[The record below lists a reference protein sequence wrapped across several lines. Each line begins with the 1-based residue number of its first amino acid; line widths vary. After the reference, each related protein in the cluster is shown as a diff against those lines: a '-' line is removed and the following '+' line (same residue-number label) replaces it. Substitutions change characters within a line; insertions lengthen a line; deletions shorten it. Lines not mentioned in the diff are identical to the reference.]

1 MSKVI
6 ENRDGE
12 FIGCGMSAA
21 FLKEKVDLAH
31 CRGYAVL
38 IERVTSAD
46 EPDNKAVY
54 NLYQVDANKAKAAS
68 RAFRSYLKLSNLV

>member
-1 MSKVI
+1 MTGIKNKS
-6 ENRDGE
+6 GE
-12 FIGCGMSAA
+12 FIGSGMSAA

-46 EPDNKAVY
+46 EPDEKAVY
-54 NLYQVDANKAKAAS
+54 NLYQVDANEAKAAS
-68 RAFRSYLKLSNLV
+68 KAR